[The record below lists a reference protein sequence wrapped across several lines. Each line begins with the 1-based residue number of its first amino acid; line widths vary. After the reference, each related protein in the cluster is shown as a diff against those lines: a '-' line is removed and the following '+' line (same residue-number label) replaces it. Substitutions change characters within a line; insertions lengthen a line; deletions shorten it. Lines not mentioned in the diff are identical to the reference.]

1 MGKSVKPQLL
11 DTYNQVIRMRDNL
24 SHRQSHIDGNL
35 SHRPS
40 HADIVYMK
48 RSDKS
53 ESESSFP
60 NNFWVPEPAAN
71 TSTEKES
78 KGNTKIKEEKEK
90 NKTDKNN
97 NNSRA

>member
-1 MGKSVKPQLL
+1 MIPTNEL
-11 DTYNQVIRMRDNL
+11 RMRDNL

-40 HADIVYMK
+40 HAGIVYMK

-53 ESESSFP
+53 ESQSSFP

-71 TSTEKES
+71 ISTERKG
-78 KGNTKIKEEKEK
+78 KGNNKTKEDKEK
-90 NKTDKNN
+90 NKTDLN